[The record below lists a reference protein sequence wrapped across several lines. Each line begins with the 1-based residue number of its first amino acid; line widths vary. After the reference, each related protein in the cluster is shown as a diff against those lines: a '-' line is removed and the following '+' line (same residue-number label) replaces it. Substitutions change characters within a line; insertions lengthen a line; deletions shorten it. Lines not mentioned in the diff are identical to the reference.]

1 MKRLQLFCLCLLLP
15 AFLFSADFGL
25 ITGGYAAYLDSGVE
39 YEARIIPRFSLP
51 VGDNGDFLV
60 TAAMSVGK
68 DDADEFYYT
77 PELLRTAFSL
87 RFGEAGI
94 TIGRMHYADPL
105 GLIADGLFDGVQ
117 FYYAGTAGTLR
128 VGAWYTGFLYKKT
141 ANITMTAE
149 ELGSWYKALDY
160 GDFANTY
167 FAPKRAIVSID
178 WEQPSLGEF
187 MRLNAAL
194 TGQFDLNGGDETYNS
209 QYLTLKAGIPV
220 KNWLIELGGSVE
232 VAQAEDETSF
242 AYAADFGIFC
252 ALPSA
257 FNSSLSLS
265 LSLSSGR
272 VDDTFRAFVPIT
284 TKYYGNVFRE
294 KLSGLSVAGLNY
306 TALFVPTLGA
316 SITARHFIRNDLGT
330 YAGYPI
336 PAGGSDN
343 YFLGTEFFARLLWSP
358 VSDLQFNLGGGAFLP
373 SLGNVGT
380 DQDMQWRM
388 ELTVVLSLY

>member
-25 ITGGYAAYLDSGVE
+25 ITGGYAAYLNSGVE
-39 YEARIIPRFSLP
+39 YEGRIIPRFSLP

-68 DDADEFYYT
+68 DDDDEFYYT

-94 TIGRMHYADPL
+94 TIGRMHYTDPL

-117 FYYAGTAGTLR
+117 FYYAGTAGTISA
-128 VGAWYTGFLYKKT
+128 GAWYTGFLYKKT
-141 ANITMTAE
+141 ANITMTSKE
-149 ELGSWYKALDY
+149 MSSWYEPLDY
-160 GDFANTY
+160 GDFADTY
-167 FAPKRAIVSID
+167 FAPKRAIASID
-178 WEQPSLGEF
+178 WEQPSLGDF
-187 MRLNAAL
+187 MRLNAAI
-194 TGQFDLNGGDETYNS
+194 TGQFDLNGGDETYHS
-209 QYLTLKAGIPV
+209 QYVTLKAGIPAGRF
-220 KNWLIELGGSVE
+220 LIELGGSLE
-232 VAQAEDETSF
+232 IAEAEQVSIAWAGT
-242 AYAADFGIFC
+242 AGISY

-257 FNSSLSLS
+257 FNSSLSLT
-265 LSLSSGR
+265 LSLAGGK
-272 VDDTFRAFVPIT
+272 VNDTIDAFVPIT
-284 TKYYGNVFRE
+284 TTYYGNVFQE

-306 TALFVPTLGA
+306 TALFVPAFGA

-336 PAGGSDN
+336 PAGGSDT

-380 DQDMQWRM
+380 DQDMQWRV